1 MSTDLQ
7 TARPALGARA
17 QPRPRAAEHD
27 HHLIRDAIRE
37 ASVRGTIA
45 VGLAAVAVIHAVDSV
60 GKWSEVRYLFW
71 MYMALI
77 VASLATAAA
86 VLFSRSRAAFLAAAG
101 LCAAVIAGYVLN
113 RTVGLPQAHDDI
125 GNWTEPLGLASLVVE
140 GSVLVLALAAFARR

>member
-7 TARPALGARA
+7 TARPALGSRA
-17 QPRPRAAEHD
+17 QAHPRAAEHD

-86 VLFSRSRAAFLAAAG
+86 VLFSRSRATFLAAAG